1 METNMREVDADPV
14 SEIAARADS
23 KWYAGLLVIGL
34 FFLYRSL
41 KLGFSLVKAWHFPI
55 LQSILCINYLLLGV
69 GLIKRTYWARTL
81 AFLSSPVIFLFTLF
95 LLQKYPRAAHR
106 SSAYVL
112 AVMAVA
118 TFIYLLI
125 PQVEKEFAQSRP
137 PTKRRDNLAP
147 PPRQVPLTLKLAA
160 VCGNP
165 FMLMSW
171 VLTGFVCCGIA
182 YMLRKAGICVE
193 MGMPMGFAV
202 VWLLL
207 WLFFLGV
214 IGYTAGRLAHWI
226 LSSDLRLLEQ
236 GILSRATL
244 RSQKKIDLRHRGGS
258 VYHLVFEYEVN
269 GRKYHT
275 WMDTPFV
282 ARLLDEAEEPII
294 YDPQKP
300 GNSILLDELPAH
312 VEIDDT
318 GNLKHRYPFMGFV
331 YLIVPLSTLAGMAY
345 LTLK

>member
-1 METNMREVDADPV
+1 MREVDVTPP
-14 SEIAARADS
+14 EITSGAHN

-34 FFLYRSL
+34 FFIYRSL
-41 KLGFSLVKAWHFPI
+41 KLGFGLFKAGHFPI
-55 LQSILCINYLLLGV
+55 LQVILCIDYLLLGA
-69 GLIKRTYWARTL
+69 GLIKRKYWARTL
-81 AFLSSPVIFLFTLF
+81 ALVSSPFIFLFTLF
-95 LLQKYPRAAHR
+95 LLQKYPGSSHR
-106 SSAYVL
+106 SSVYIL

-118 TFIYLLI
+118 AFIYLLI

-137 PTKRRDNLAP
+137 PVKRRDNLAP
-147 PPRQVPLTLKLAA
+147 PPRQVPLTLKLSA

-171 VLTGFVCCGIA
+171 VITGFVCCGIA
-182 YMLRKAGICVE
+182 YMLRKAGICVGP
-193 MGMPMGFAV
+193 GMPMGFAV

-214 IGYTAGRLAHWI
+214 IGYMAGRLAHWI
-226 LSSDLRLLEQ
+226 ISSDLRLLEH
-236 GILSRATL
+236 GMPGRATL
-244 RSQKKIDLRHRGGS
+244 RSKKKIDLPHGGGP
-258 VYHLVFEYEVN
+258 VYHLVFDYEVN

-275 WMDTPFV
+275 WMDTPY
-282 ARLLDEAEEPII
+282 ADRLLDEAEEPLI

-312 VEIDDT
+312 VELDET

-331 YLIVPLSTLAGMAY
+331 YLLIPLGTLASLTY
-345 LTLK
+345 LTLKGT

>member
-1 METNMREVDADPV
+1 METNMREVDANPV
-14 SEIAARADS
+14 SEIAARTDS
-23 KWYAGLLVIGL
+23 KWYAGLLVIGA

-41 KLGFSLVKAWHFPI
+41 RLGFTLLKAWHFPV
-55 LQSILCINYLLLGV
+55 LQTILCVDYLLLGV
-69 GLIKRTYWARTL
+69 GLMTRKSWARTL
-81 AFLSSPVIFLFTLF
+81 ALLSSPLIFLFIVF
-95 LLQKYPRAAHR
+95 LIQKYPRATPR
-106 SSAYVL
+106 PSVYVL
-112 AVMAVA
+112 AVMAAA

-137 PTKRRDNLAP
+137 PAKRRDNLAP
-147 PPRQVPLTLKLAA
+147 PPRQVPLTLKLST

-171 VLTGFVCCGIA
+171 VITGFVCCTIA

-193 MGMPMGFAV
+193 RGMPMGFAV

-214 IGYTAGRLAHWI
+214 IGYMAGRLAHWI
-226 LSSDLRLLEQ
+226 LSSDVRLLEQ
-236 GILSRATL
+236 GMLSRATL
-244 RSQKKIDLRHRGGS
+244 RSQKKIDMRHRGGS
-258 VYHLVFEYEVN
+258 VYHLVFDYEVN

-312 VEIDDT
+312 VELDDT

-331 YLIVPLSTLAGMAY
+331 YLMVPLGTLACMAY